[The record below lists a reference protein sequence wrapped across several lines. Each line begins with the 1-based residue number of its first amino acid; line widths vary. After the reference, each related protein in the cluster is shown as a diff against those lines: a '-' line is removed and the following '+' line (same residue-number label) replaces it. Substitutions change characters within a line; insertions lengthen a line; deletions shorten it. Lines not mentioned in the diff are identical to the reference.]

1 MAGFFV
7 MVQDAVMKYMSR
19 LLREKRLANSSV
31 LKVQNEMNI
40 WMSVF
45 FTLFFYGN
53 NLDVMIAML
62 K

>member
-1 MAGFFV
+1 MTDFFV
-7 MVQDAVMKYMSR
+7 MFQDAVMKYMSR